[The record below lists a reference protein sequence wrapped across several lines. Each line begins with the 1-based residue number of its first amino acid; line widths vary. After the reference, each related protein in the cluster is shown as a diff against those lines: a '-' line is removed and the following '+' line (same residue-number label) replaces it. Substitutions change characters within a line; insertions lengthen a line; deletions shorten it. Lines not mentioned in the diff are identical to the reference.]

1 MTHGH
6 GHQHG
11 PATPASARVRKL
23 VVGLL
28 LPLVLATVVGALAL
42 YPWGDQHQGNALGA
56 TATTVQGVVTAVAAS
71 DCGGGTAK
79 QCDAVTVKLD
89 DGHTVVEPMPLE
101 PSTPRFS
108 VDDKVVLGYNGG
120 DPDDPGSYQLQDFQR
135 GAPLIVLA
143 VLFTVAVLVLGR
155 WQGAKALGALA
166 LTFVVLVVFVLPTI
180 LAGEDPL
187 TVAVVGSALIMFAV
201 LYLTHGLSART
212 STAVVGTLVSLG
224 LIGLLG
230 WIFAAATHL
239 TGLDEDTASLL
250 SLLGHG
256 IDTRGLLLAG
266 VVIGSVGVLD
276 DVTVTQTSAVW
287 ELRQANPKLS
297 WRQLYAAGLR
307 IGRDH
312 MSSAVNTLV
321 MAYAGAGLPLL
332 LAYSLSGRGLGQVLT
347 LETIAQELLRTLV
360 GSIGLVASVPIT
372 TLLAALIARQ
382 EKFPEPVVRKR
393 KPRPLRPDDF
403 PTGPILLP

>member
-6 GHQHG
+6 GHSHG
-11 PATPASARVRKL
+11 PSTPASAKVRKL
-23 VVGLL
+23 VIGLL
-28 LPLVLATVVGALAL
+28 LPLVLATVVGALVL
-42 YPWGDQHQGNALGA
+42 YPWGGTPVANTQGGP
-56 TATTVQGVVTAVAAS
+56 TTTVYGVVTGVQS
-71 DCGGGTAK
+71 VDCPGGSGK
-79 QCDAVTVKLD
+79 RCDEVTVRLD
-89 DGHTVVEPMPLE
+89 DGQSVTEPMPVE

-108 VDDKVVLGYNGG
+108 VDDKVVLSYNGG
-120 DPDDPGSYQLQDFQR
+120 DARDPSSYQLADFQR
-135 GAPLIVLA
+135 SGPLLVLA
-143 VLFTVAVLVLGR
+143 ALFAAAVLALGR
-155 WQGAKALGALA
+155 WQGAKALLALA
-166 LTFVVLVVFVLPTI
+166 LTFVVLTLFILPAI
-180 LAGEDPL
+180 LAGKDPL
-187 TVAVVGSALIMFAV
+187 AVGIIGSALIMFAV

-230 WIFAAATHL
+230 WLFTVVASL
-239 TGLDEDTASLL
+239 TGLNEDTSNLL
-250 SLLGHG
+250 QVLGHG
-256 IDTRGLLLAG
+256 FDARGLLLAG

-287 ELRQANPKLS
+287 ELRRANPKLG

-312 MSSAVNTLV
+312 MSSSVNTLV

-332 LAYSLSGRGLGQVLT
+332 LAYAATGKGVGEVLG

-372 TLLAALIARQ
+372 TVLAALIAMQ
-382 EKFPEPVVRKR
+382 EKVPVPVVRRR
-393 KPRPLRPDDF
+393 KPRPLRPDDY
-403 PTGPILLP
+403 PTEPLTL